1 MTLTYEV
8 LVEGNN
14 IKLDGGFLG
23 LSSIVLIEANST
35 KILID
40 TGHHV
45 TRMMLVKALEDRGLS
60 PDEID
65 IVFLTHLHFDH
76 VNNIDLFTKSRILV
90 SRAEWEYASSPHPN
104 DYFIPSHIRNT
115 LENLNL
121 EIYDGEPEIV
131 AGVTAVSTPGHT
143 PGHMS
148 VLLKSNE
155 IGSVV
160 IAGDAI
166 KYPKETLTKSC
177 DLAFDTIEVGSK
189 SIIKLMKMADCI
201 VPGHFP
207 PLYKIDEEKF
217 VWKDGASFN
226 LVIR

>member
-1 MTLTYEV
+1 MTLSYEI

-14 IKLDGGFLG
+14 IRLDGGFLG
-23 LSSIVLIEANST
+23 LSSIVLVEANET

-45 TRMMLVKALEDRGLS
+45 TRMMLMKALDKRGLS

-76 VNNIDLFTKSRILV
+76 ANNIDLFTKSKILV
-90 SRAEWEYASSPHPN
+90 SRTEWEYASSPHAK
-104 DYFIPSHIRNT
+104 DHFIPSHIQYVLKR
-115 LENLNL
+115 LNL
-121 EIYDGEPEIV
+121 EIYDGEPEI
-131 AGVTAVSTPGHT
+131 ATGVKAIATPGHT

-148 VLLKSNE
+148 VLLTSSE
-155 IGSVV
+155 LGTVV

-166 KYPKETLTKSC
+166 KYPKETLTRSC
-177 DLAFDTIEVGSK
+177 DLAFDTIEIGSE
-189 SIIKLMKMADCI
+189 SIAKIMKMADCI

-207 PLYKIDEEKF
+207 TLYKIDEGRF